1 MKAGTLVGVRHRD
14 GSRFEKKKKRK
25 LMAVATASEAF
36 VDVLRLEQADT
47 VFGIVGSA
55 FMDALDLFPAAGLR
69 FVSVRH
75 EQNAALMAEG
85 FARASGRVGVCVG
98 QNGPG
103 VTNLVTGIAQAYAN
117 HTPVVVITPSVTSA
131 SLGTY
136 AIQEVDQMSMFA
148 GITNDQFQVNRP
160 DKIAWALRN
169 AFRAATL
176 TYGPVQVDI
185 PRDYFYGEL
194 NYQELAPDDY
204 RVSRVAARAC
214 DDDVRKA
221 VEILRSASNPVIL
234 AGLGVVNSG
243 CRAEVA
249 ELAERL
255 AAPVTTVY
263 QHNDA
268 FSTRHPLGAGP
279 IGYGGSKVAMRV
291 IAEADVVLALGT
303 RLNAFGT
310 NPHYDTDY
318 WPHSAKFIHNDIDP
332 LQIGRNRVIAAGL
345 PGDAGEVTR
354 QLLAALGPA
363 DGDSSQ
369 RLDSRIRAVGEVK
382 AAWAAELDQ
391 LSDSDGVPMA
401 PKTAL
406 REIARAIPRDAIVAS
421 DVGNISGIV
430 GAFLDFDEPRQFL
443 GPGTLGGIGVA
454 YSAALGAKLA
464 RPDRPVVGLSGDGAW
479 SMTLQEVMTAVTEDI
494 PVVGVIVNNAQY
506 GAEKRNQYDY
516 FDERYYATNL
526 DNPDFAAVARVM
538 GAVGTKVEQPGEIG
552 DAISFALASGRPAVV
567 EVMVDSKV
575 LAEPYR
581 RDAFQKPVRHLPRY
595 QL

>member
-1 MKAGTLVGVRHRD
+1 MPTV
-14 GSRFEKKKKRK
+14 
-25 LMAVATASEAF
+25 TASEAF
-36 VDVLRLEQADT
+36 VDILRLEKSDT

-55 FMDALDLFPAAGLR
+55 FMDALDLFPTAGLR

-103 VTNLVTGIAQAYAN
+103 VTNLVTGVAQAYAN
-117 HTPVVVITPSVTSA
+117 HTPMVVITPSVTSA
-131 SLGTY
+131 SVGTY

-148 GITNDQFQVNRP
+148 SITTDQVQVNRP
-160 DKIAWALRN
+160 DKMAWALRN

-176 TYGPVQVDI
+176 TNGPVQIDI

-194 NYQELAPDDY
+194 EYQELTPSQY
-204 RVSRVAARAC
+204 RVERLGARASEE
-214 DDDVRKA
+214 DVAQA
-221 VEILRSASNPVIL
+221 VELLRSARNPVIL

-249 ELAERL
+249 QLAERL
-255 AAPVTTVY
+255 AAPVTTVF

-268 FSTRHPLGAGP
+268 FSTQHPLGVGP
-279 IGYGGSKVAMRV
+279 IGYGGSKAAMQV

-318 WPHSAKFIHNDIDP
+318 WPHGAKFIHNDIDP
-332 LQIGRNRVIAAGL
+332 LQVGRNRPIAAGL
-345 PGDAGEVTR
+345 PGDARQVTQ
-354 QLLAALGPA
+354 QLLDALGPA
-363 DGDSSQ
+363 ASDGAGRLEQ
-369 RLDSRIRAVGEVK
+369 RTDALRAVK
-382 AAWAAELDQ
+382 TAWATELEA
-391 LSDSDGVPMA
+391 LSSGNELPMA

-406 REIARAIPRDAIVAS
+406 REIARAIPKNAILAS
-421 DVGNISGIV
+421 DVGNISGII
-430 GAFLDFDEPRQFL
+430 GAFVDFEEPRQFL

-464 RPDRPVVGLSGDGAW
+464 RPDRPVIAVSGDGAW

-494 PVVGVIVNNAQY
+494 PVVGVVVNNSQY
-506 GAEKRNQYDY
+506 GAEKRNQFDY
-516 FDERYYATNL
+516 FEERYYGTNL
-526 DNPDFAAVARVM
+526 DNPDFAAVARAM
-538 GAVGTKVEQPGEIG
+538 GAYGVKVDEPARIGE
-552 DAISFALASGRPAVV
+552 AIEAALESGCPAVV
-567 EVMVDSKV
+567 EVTVDPKV

-595 QL
+595 QIPAGQ